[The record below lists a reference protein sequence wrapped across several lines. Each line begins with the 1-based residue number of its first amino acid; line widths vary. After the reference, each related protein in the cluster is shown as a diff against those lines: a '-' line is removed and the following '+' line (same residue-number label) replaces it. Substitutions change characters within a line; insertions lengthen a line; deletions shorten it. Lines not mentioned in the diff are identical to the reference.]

1 LVFLSLI
8 RTFLLSQEGTLA
20 RQNKLKQFLFGFALA
35 YSYLCGVKRRV
46 LIVLALAAALHA
58 TAQDRRRQAEV
69 DMDSPT
75 FVPTVKVGKVVENG
89 DSIQY
94 MEMNNVY
101 VFPPVTFTSKKQQ
114 GAYMRL
120 VKNVKTV
127 LPIAKEARMIM
138 METADYLETLP
149 DSKARDEHMKRVEK
163 SIMQEYK
170 PRMKKLTYSQGKLL
184 IKLIYRESHSSG
196 YELIQAFL
204 GPVRAGFYQAFAWA
218 FGASL
223 KKEYDPEGV
232 DRLTER
238 VVLMVEAGQL

>member
-1 LVFLSLI
+1 MY
-8 RTFLLSQEGTLA
+8 GM
-20 RQNKLKQFLFGFALA
+20 
-35 YSYLCGVKRRV
+35 
-46 LIVLALAAALHA
+46 
-58 TAQDRRRQAEV
+58 AQDRRKQAEE

-75 FVPTVKVGKVVENG
+75 FVPTVKVGKVLENG

-138 METADYLETLP
+138 METAEFLESLP
-149 DSKARDEHMKRVEK
+149 TQKAKDEHMKRVEK

-223 KKEYDPEGV
+223 KKEYDPEGI

>member
-1 LVFLSLI
+1 M
-8 RTFLLSQEGTLA
+8 EGDGYG
-20 RQNKLKQFLFGFALA
+20 RM
-35 YSYLCGVKRRV
+35 KRRII
-46 LIVLALAAALHA
+46 LIAVSCWLLALGCH
-58 TAQDRRRQAEV
+58 AQDKKRQEV

-75 FVPTVKVGKVVENG
+75 FVPTVRVGKVLEDG

-101 VFPPVTFTSKKQQ
+101 VFPPVTFSSKKQQ

-138 METADYLETLP
+138 METAAYLETLP
-149 DSKARDEHMKRVEK
+149 NQKAREEHMKRVEK

>member
-1 LVFLSLI
+1 M
-8 RTFLLSQEGTLA
+8 
-20 RQNKLKQFLFGFALA
+20 
-35 YSYLCGVKRRV
+35 KRRM
-46 LIVLALAAALHA
+46 LLAMGMALLALG
-58 TAQDRRRQAEV
+58 TMAQDKKRQEV

-75 FVPTVKVGKVVENG
+75 FVPTVKVGKVLEDG

-101 VFPPVTFTSKKQQ
+101 VFPPVTFSSKKQQ

-138 METADYLETLP
+138 METAQFLETLP
-149 DSKARDEHMKRVEK
+149 TKQAREEHMKRVEK
-163 SIMQEYK
+163 SVMQEYK

-184 IKLIYRESHSSG
+184 IKLIYRESNSSG
-196 YELIQAFL
+196 YELVQAFL
-204 GPVRAGFYQAFAWA
+204 GPVKAGFYQAFAWA

>member
-1 LVFLSLI
+1 M
-8 RTFLLSQEGTLA
+8 
-20 RQNKLKQFLFGFALA
+20 
-35 YSYLCGVKRRV
+35 
-46 LIVLALAAALHA
+46 LAALQCS
-58 TAQDRRRQAEV
+58 AQSNRKQAEA

-75 FVPTVKVGKVVENG
+75 FVPTVKVGKVLEGG
-89 DSIQY
+89 DSILY

-101 VFPPVTFTSKKQQ
+101 VFPPVIFTSKKQQ

-127 LPIAKEARMIM
+127 LPIAKEANMIM
-138 METADYLETLP
+138 METAEYLETLP
-149 DSKARDEHMKRVEK
+149 NKKAKEEHMKRVEK

-223 KKEYDPEGV
+223 KKEYDPEGL

>member
-1 LVFLSLI
+1 MLLIFGMWLLVL
-8 RTFLLSQEGTLA
+8 
-20 RQNKLKQFLFGFALA
+20 
-35 YSYLCGVKRRV
+35 GVM
-46 LIVLALAAALHA
+46 
-58 TAQDRRRQAEV
+58 AQDNKRQEV

-75 FVPTVKVGKVVENG
+75 FVPTVKVGKVLEDG

-101 VFPPVTFTSKKQQ
+101 VFPPVTFSSKKQQ

-138 METADYLETLP
+138 METAAYLETLP
-149 DSKARDEHMKRVEK
+149 TKQAREEHMKRVEK
-163 SIMQEYK
+163 SVMQEYK

-196 YELIQAFL
+196 YELVQAFL
-204 GPVRAGFYQAFAWA
+204 GPVKAGFYQAFAWA

-232 DRLTER
+232 DQLTER

>member
-1 LVFLSLI
+1 M
-8 RTFLLSQEGTLA
+8 TGLLFVSA
-20 RQNKLKQFLFGFALA
+20 VAM
-35 YSYLCGVKRRV
+35 
-46 LIVLALAAALHA
+46 
-58 TAQDRRRQAEV
+58 AQKTRPEQV

-75 FVPTVKVGKVVENG
+75 FVPTVKVGKVYEGG

-101 VFPPVTFTSKKQQ
+101 VFPPVVFENKKQQ

-127 LPIAKEARMIM
+127 LPIAKEAKMIM
-138 METADYLETLP
+138 METAEYLETLP
-149 DSKARDEHMKRVEK
+149 DAKAREEHLARVEK

-204 GPVRAGFYQAFAWA
+204 GPIRAGFWQAFAWA

>member
-1 LVFLSLI
+1 MKRKTCFPFAFRSLI
-8 RTFLLSQEGTLA
+8 R
-20 RQNKLKQFLFGFALA
+20 NFA
-35 YSYLCGVKRRV
+35 GVKRRV
-46 LIVLALAAALHA
+46 LTLFALATAVYSM
-58 TAQDRRRQAEV
+58 AQDRRKQAEE

-75 FVPTVKVGKVVENG
+75 FVPTVKVGKVLENG

-138 METADYLETLP
+138 METAEYLESLP
-149 DSKARDEHMKRVEK
+149 TQKAKDEHMKRVEK

>member
-1 LVFLSLI
+1 M
-8 RTFLLSQEGTLA
+8 
-20 RQNKLKQFLFGFALA
+20 
-35 YSYLCGVKRRV
+35 KRRV
-46 LIVLALAAALHA
+46 LTIMAVLAV
-58 TAQDRRRQAEV
+58 TQSGMAQNDRRPEAV
-69 DMDSPT
+69 SMDSPT
-75 FVPTVKVGKVVENG
+75 FVPTVKVGKVLEGG

-101 VFPPVTFTSKKQQ
+101 VFPPVEFSSKRQAQ
-114 GAYMRL
+114 AYMRL

-127 LPIAKEARMIM
+127 LPIAKEANMIM
-138 METADYLETLP
+138 METAEYLETLP
-149 DSKARDEHMKRVEK
+149 SKAAKEEHMKRVEK
-163 SIMQEYK
+163 GIMQEYK

-223 KKEYDPEGV
+223 KKEYDAEGI

-238 VVLMVEAGQL
+238 VVLLVEAGQL

>member
-1 LVFLSLI
+1 MWSLLFLSAL
-8 RTFLLSQEGTLA
+8 FPSVATLP
-20 RQNKLKQFLFGFALA
+20 QPSVPDSLN
-35 YSYLCGVKRRV
+35 
-46 LIVLALAAALHA
+46 
-58 TAQDRRRQAEV
+58 
-69 DMDSPT
+69 MDSPT
-75 FVPTVKVGKVVENG
+75 FVPTVKVGKVFEGG

-101 VFPPVTFTSKKQQ
+101 VFPPVAFSSKKQAN
-114 GAYMRL
+114 AYMRL
-120 VKNVKTV
+120 VKNVKKV
-127 LPIAKEARMIM
+127 LPIAKEANMIM
-138 METADYLETLP
+138 METAEFLETLP
-149 DSKARDEHMKRVEK
+149 DKKAKDEHIKRVEK
-163 SIMQEYK
+163 SIMKEYK
-170 PRMKKLTYSQGKLL
+170 PKMKKLTYSQGKLL